1 MNCTKTWDELVLV
14 SKCSLTVCLYY
25 GYLIIIIV
33 CFRNLEKI
41 LKKTPVLD
49 VIHMF
54 SEYNLVNKCI
64 VVKLYP
70 DESMED
76 KINQNIG
83 NARLTWNKLLEEYQE
98 TFEFF
103 KQQGYTKLQ
112 CNQKTFNTML
122 NMLKTQYPF
131 LYESESS
138 SLQQVYRDL
147 ITAFNRFFNNTS
159 AYPRFKSK
167 KNPKQSFRIQNNNN
181 IKIQDNTIVL
191 PKLGKVHYRTSTHYK
206 KLLKES
212 KINNVTIKK
221 EHGHFY
227 AVFNIETEVETM
239 DYTYKSVGI
248 DLGMRTLATLS
259 NGLKITNLDTR
270 HEEKMIKKY
279 QKSLS
284 RKKYNSNRYNKTLKK
299 LGKWIQRK
307 NNRIKDAYHKLSNY
321 LVKTYDLICMET
333 LDIQKIFEETDYSKK
348 LQNIS
353 WYKLVEMIK
362 YKCEWYDKIFV
373 QISQWHPSSKNC
385 HVCGYY
391 NKDLG
396 DEKKWICPHCQT
408 QHDRDINAAKN
419 IEQKGFRLLSEKNKM
434 NLRDWGD
441 STVILLSWESTCP

>member
-1 MNCTKTWDELVLV
+1 M
-14 SKCSLTVCLYY
+14 
-25 GYLIIIIV
+25 
-33 CFRNLEKI
+33 EKI

-54 SEYNLVNKCI
+54 SEYNLVNKGI

-76 KINQNIG
+76 KINQNIN
-83 NARLTWNKLLEEYQE
+83 NARLTWNKLLQEYQE
-98 TFEFF
+98 TFELF

-112 CNQKTFNTML
+112 CNIKTFNTML

-181 IKIQDNTIVL
+181 IKIQDNIIVL
-191 PKLGKVHYRTSTHYK
+191 PKLGKVHYRTSPQYK
-206 KLLKES
+206 RLLKES

-248 DLGMRTLATLS
+248 DLGMRTLAILS
-259 NGLKITNLDTR
+259 NGLKITNLDTT

-299 LGKWIQRK
+299 LGKWIKRK

-333 LDIQKIFEETDYSKK
+333 LDIRKIFEETDLSAK

-373 QISQWHPSSKNC
+373 QISRWYPSSKNC
-385 HVCGYY
+385 NVCGYY

-396 DEKKWICPHCQT
+396 DEKRWICPHCKT

-419 IEQKGFRLLSEKNKM
+419 IEQEGFRLLSEKNKM

-441 STVILLSWESTCP
+441 STVKLLSWESTCP

>member
-1 MNCTKTWDELVLV
+1 
-14 SKCSLTVCLYY
+14 
-25 GYLIIIIV
+25 
-33 CFRNLEKI
+33 
-41 LKKTPVLD
+41 
-49 VIHMF
+49 MF
-54 SEYNLVNKCI
+54 SEYNTVNKGI

-159 AYPRFKSK
+159 DYPRFKSK

-191 PKLGKVHYRTSTHYK
+191 PKLGKVHYRTSPQYK
-206 KLLKES
+206 RLLKES

-248 DLGMRTLATLS
+248 DLGMRTLAILS
-259 NGLKITNLDTR
+259 NGLKITNLDTT

-299 LGKWIQRK
+299 LGKWIKRK

-333 LDIQKIFEETDYSKK
+333 LDIRKIFEETDYSKK

-362 YKCEWYDKIFV
+362 YKCKWYDKIFV

-396 DEKKWICPHCQT
+396 DEKKWICPHCKT

-419 IEQKGFRLLSEKNKM
+419 IEQEGFRLLSEKNKM

-441 STVILLSWESTCP
+441 STVKLLSWESTCP

>member
-1 MNCTKTWDELVLV
+1 
-14 SKCSLTVCLYY
+14 
-25 GYLIIIIV
+25 
-33 CFRNLEKI
+33 
-41 LKKTPVLD
+41 
-49 VIHMF
+49 MF
-54 SEYNLVNKCI
+54 SEYNTVNKGI

-70 DESMED
+70 DESMKD

-191 PKLGKVHYRTSTHYK
+191 PKLGKVHYRTSPQYK
-206 KLLKES
+206 RLLKES

-227 AVFNIETEVETM
+227 AVFNIKTNVETM

-248 DLGMRTLATLS
+248 DLGMRTLAILS
-259 NGLKITNLDTR
+259 NGIKITNLDTR

-333 LDIQKIFEETDYSKK
+333 LDIRKIFETTDYSKK

-373 QISQWHPSSKNC
+373 QISQWYPSSKNC

>member
-1 MNCTKTWDELVLV
+1 
-14 SKCSLTVCLYY
+14 
-25 GYLIIIIV
+25 
-33 CFRNLEKI
+33 
-41 LKKTPVLD
+41 
-49 VIHMF
+49 MF
-54 SEYNLVNKCI
+54 SEYNLVNKGI

-70 DESMED
+70 DESMRD
-76 KINQNIG
+76 KINQNIN

-98 TFEFF
+98 TFELF

-181 IKIQDNTIVL
+181 TKIQDNTIVL
-191 PKLGKVHYRTSTHYK
+191 PKLGKVHYRTSPQYK
-206 KLLKES
+206 RLLKES

-227 AVFNIETEVETM
+227 AVFNIKTNVETM

-248 DLGMRTLATLS
+248 DLGMRTLAILS
-259 NGLKITNLDTR
+259 NGIKITNLDTR

-333 LDIQKIFEETDYSKK
+333 LDIREIFKKIDLSAK